1 MGQHKKE
8 RWNEVGRRF
17 ASWGRRLSD
26 QYEEAGSGESAE
38 QAQRKLKEATRQ
50 IGDELDRTF
59 SALDGT
65 LRDQEAKQD
74 LKDAVGAIGSAVS
87 ATIGEAATVIRRRGG
102 PEHEPEARGRH
113 DEGEP
118 SSTNEGRSSDG

>member
-1 MGQHKKE
+1 MGQHEKE

-38 QAQRKLKEATRQ
+38 QAQRKLKEVTRQ

-65 LRDQEAKQD
+65 LRDQEAKRD
-74 LKDAVGAIGSAVS
+74 LKDAFGAIGSAVS

-102 PEHEPEARGRH
+102 S
-113 DEGEP
+113 DEKLESQQRP
-118 SSTNEGRSSDG
+118 RRSRPADNDLGG